1 MKILAIDA
9 SGLPASAAVSEDGKL
24 IGEFY
29 LDHERNHSVT
39 LLPLID
45 DLLKATDTDPKTID
59 YIAVTEGPG
68 SFTGLRIGSATAKGL
83 CFAWKKEII
92 PVPTVDAIA
101 YNLFGTGG
109 LICPVM
115 DARRHQ
121 TYTGIYRF
129 LPDGTGCRFEK
140 VRDQFITTI
149 DKLVEEL
156 NGYKEHVTFLGDGVP
171 VFKDYIDEN
180 LKSSHSY
187 APLHMNRQSAGA
199 LSALAFEMAK
209 RGETVDSYLHRPVY
223 LRETQA
229 ERERKEKNG

>member
-9 SGLPASAAVSEDGKL
+9 SALPASCAIQEDGKL
-24 IGEFY
+24 LGEFY

-45 DLLKATDTDPKTID
+45 DLLKATDTDPASID
-59 YIAVTEGPG
+59 YVAVTGGPG

-92 PVPTVDAIA
+92 SVPTVDAIA
-101 YNLFGTGG
+101 YNLFGMSG
-109 LICPVM
+109 LICPIM

-129 LPDGTGCRFEK
+129 IPDGTSYRFEK
-140 VRDQFITTI
+140 VHDQFITTI
-149 DKLVEEL
+149 DKLLTEL
-156 NGYKEHVTFLGDGVP
+156 DGYNEHVTFLGDGVP

-180 LKSSHSY
+180 IKSSHSY
-187 APLHMNRQSAGA
+187 APFHMNRQSAGA
-199 LSALAFEMAK
+199 VVALSYEMAL
-209 RGETVDSYLHRPVY
+209 RGETVDSYLHRPIY